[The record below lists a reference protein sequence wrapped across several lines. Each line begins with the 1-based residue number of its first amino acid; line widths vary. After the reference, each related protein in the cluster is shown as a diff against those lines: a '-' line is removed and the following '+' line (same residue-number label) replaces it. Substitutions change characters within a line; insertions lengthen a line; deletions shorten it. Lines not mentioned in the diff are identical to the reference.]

1 MEWSRW
7 DGIIYHFISILILIL
22 EKNRR
27 AEMTNYERIKAMS
40 IEEMAA
46 FVEAAG
52 RNNCQ
57 KICVYRQG
65 SENCKKLP
73 CQTGIKHWL
82 ERESK

>member
-1 MEWSRW
+1 
-7 DGIIYHFISILILIL
+7 
-22 EKNRR
+22 
-27 AEMTNYERIKAMS
+27 MTNYERIKAMS

-46 FVEAAG
+46 FVDAVQAETC
-52 RNNCQ
+52 R
-57 KICVYRQG
+57 KVCVYRQG